1 MVLRPLGHKCKTKQQ
16 LMSEYHCGRDV
27 VEMLL
32 VYGNFK
38 LYSEKKGFKVQ
49 GITLSAAIERMPEPV
64 P

>member
-1 MVLRPLGHKCKTKQQ
+1 MVLRPLGHKCKSKQQ

>member
-1 MVLRPLGHKCKTKQQ
+1 MVLRPFGHKCKSKQQ
-16 LMSEYHCGRDV
+16 LMGCGRDV
-27 VEMLL
+27 VKMLL

-38 LYSEKKGFKVQ
+38 LHSEKKGFKVQ

>member
-1 MVLRPLGHKCKTKQQ
+1 MVLRPFGHKCKSKQQ

-27 VEMLL
+27 VKMLL

-38 LYSEKKGFKVQ
+38 LHSEKKGFKVQ
-49 GITLSAAIERMPEPV
+49 GITLSAAIERMLEPV